1 MHNYRKNP
9 RTTHHRTMDGVL
21 SNAPGRQQHA
31 SDVWPTERRQ
41 LSSDRPRTPAGS
53 IDDFKRAEGFH
64 PSKRSQASLGE
75 PIAETAQKH
84 KVAHERAAQGSI
96 LHMTLP
102 GGSLSG
108 KKSKQKRAKKQGGW
122 RTFRRWTLRS
132 ALVISALVILL
143 GGYLFVKGYFSLHK
157 VFKGGGNAAAL
168 QENVSPDLLKGE
180 GDGRVNVLL
189 LGRGGEGHDGADLTD
204 TILLASIDPVN
215 KTAALVSLPRDFW
228 YTTSAGSAT
237 KINAVYANAK
247 NKALRSNPNDKAAAE
262 AAGVKAIREAVS
274 KVLGVTIH
282 YNVMVDFK
290 AFQQAVDTV
299 GGVTIDVPEALVDYT
314 MAWQNGGNATLAKKG
329 LNTFDG
335 RKALMYVRSRHGSA
349 RGDFD
354 RAERQRLFISALSQ
368 KVLSAGT
375 YTNPVKISQLLDT
388 FGNHVSTDF
397 SVGDAL
403 RLMQIS
409 KGISGAAITSV
420 GLADPPNVLV
430 GTGMISG
437 QSVVTPKAGTNDY
450 SAIQSFV
457 RTKLQDGYI
466 LKEKA
471 KVMVLN
477 GTSMSGLAATKG
489 DELKTYGYNVTKV
502 GDAPTKTYDK
512 NIVID
517 LTGNKKPYT
526 RNYLEKRFSTT
537 AVGKLPDSTIQPEGA
552 DFVIILGSNE
562 TTHR

>member
-9 RTTHHRTMDGVL
+9 RSNNRALDGVL
-21 SNAPGRQQHA
+21 QNAPGRQQHA
-31 SDVWPTERRQ
+31 SNVWPTERRP
-41 LSSDRPRTPAGS
+41 LSAEHIRSKSSS
-53 IDDFKRAEGFH
+53 INDFKRAEGFH
-64 PSKRSQASLGE
+64 PTRRSQTSLGE
-75 PIAETAQKH
+75 PLAETAH
-84 KVAHERAAQGSI
+84 AHQQAKAKAAQGSI

-102 GGSLSG
+102 RGGLRNE
-108 KKSKQKRAKKQGGW
+108 KRAKRKSRG
-122 RTFRRWTLRS
+122 FRKWAFRS
-132 ALVISALVILL
+132 GLVMASLVLLL
-143 GGYLFVKGYFSLHK
+143 GGYLFFKGYFNINK
-157 VFKGGGNAAAL
+157 VFRGGGKAAAL

-180 GDGRVNVLL
+180 GDGRINVLL
-189 LGRGGEGHDGADLTD
+189 LGKGGEGHDGADLTD

-228 YTTSAGSAT
+228 YTSSLGST

-247 NKALRSNPNDKAAAE
+247 NKALRANSQDKAKAE
-262 AAGVKAIREAVS
+262 EAGIKAIREAVT
-274 KVLGVTIH
+274 KVLGVSIH

-329 LNTFDG
+329 VQTFDG
-335 RKALMYVRSRHGSA
+335 RRALMYVRSRHGTA

-388 FGNHVSTDF
+388 FGSHVSTDF

-409 KGISGAAITSV
+409 KGIGGSAIVSV

-430 GTGMISG
+430 QTGMVSG
-437 QSVVTPKAGTNDY
+437 QSVVMPKAGLSDY

-457 RTKLQDGYI
+457 RSKMQDGFI

-471 KVMVLN
+471 KISVLN
-477 GTSMSGLAATKG
+477 GTPMAGLAASKA
-489 DELKTYGYNVTKV
+489 DELKTYGYNVVKI

-512 NIVID
+512 AVVVD

-526 RNYLEKRFSTT
+526 KNYLEKRFGVK
-537 AVGKLPDSTIQPEGA
+537 AVSKLPDSTIQPEGA
-552 DFVIILGSNE
+552 DFVIILGSNGN
-562 TTHR
+562 